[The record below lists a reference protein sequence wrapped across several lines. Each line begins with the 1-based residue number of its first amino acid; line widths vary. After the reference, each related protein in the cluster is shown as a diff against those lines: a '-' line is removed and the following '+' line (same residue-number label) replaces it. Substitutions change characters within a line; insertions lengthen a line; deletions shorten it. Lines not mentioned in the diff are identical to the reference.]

1 MKRTLHWG
9 VLPALLMLF
18 SVAATSQEVPT
29 EEMEEIVVLHSGV
42 LHADDIRFLVEEAK
56 GLLERKE
63 LDYVFV
69 KEKKREVLRGRPV
82 MYAAWSEKDH
92 RWHFVELEVPVS
104 LWKSGWK
111 PGDSPP
117 PFRVI
122 TEGYK
127 VEHDR
132 GLGAERLMFRISYQG
147 ERLRV
152 FGRKFPTFNS
162 ALIARGK
169 WRQVAK
175 EAESIT
181 YLPFTEDAFD
191 MGLVREG
198 WLYLF
203 GTANLAR
210 EELKK
215 LGVRSFI
222 TDDLSLADTVPP
234 EILVSYALIEQ
245 VDQQRFQDDPM
256 DALHEVLNQYGLM
269 RSDAFRFSVSS
280 ASAVGPMQ
288 WTDNGSSGT
297 YRMIVR
303 RCSKAKL
310 IRAFP
315 EGATDHLNAFKAT
328 ACLHDLEVA
337 SLSGDLEKA
346 YLLYPQVL
354 GIFPVSA
361 YNGGYKYSS
370 ALYGWLKK
378 RKIPLPS
385 LSFAPA
391 PFHEPN
397 IECPCIWRESADG
410 SVTPET
416 IPQLIKV
423 RKRRGVPVWDPNEN
437 RWYIEKYLSYMPL
450 IISVSKDF

>member
-1 MKRTLHWG
+1 MMFPVWG
-9 VLPALLMLF
+9 A
-18 SVAATSQEVPT
+18 SQEAPT
-29 EEMEEIVVLHSGV
+29 EELEEVVVAHSRV

-56 GLLERKE
+56 GLLEQKE

-69 KEKKREVLRGRPV
+69 KEKRREVLRGRPV
-82 MYAAWSEKDH
+82 IYAAWSENEH
-92 RWHFVELEVPVS
+92 RWHFVELEVPVY

-122 TEGYK
+122 TSGYE

-132 GLGAERLMFRISYQG
+132 GLGAERLMFRISYKG

-152 FGRKFPTFNS
+152 FGRKFPTFDS
-162 ALIARGK
+162 ALLARGK
-169 WRQVAK
+169 WRQAAK
-175 EAESIT
+175 DAVSIT

-203 GTANLAR
+203 ASAHKALG
-210 EELKK
+210 ELRA

-222 TDDLSLADTVPP
+222 TDDLTIADTVPP
-234 EILVSYALIEQ
+234 EILVAYALIEQ
-245 VDQQRFQDDPM
+245 VDQQRFRDDPM

-280 ASAVGPMQ
+280 ASAVGPLQ
-288 WTDNGSSGT
+288 WTDNGPKGT

-303 RCSKAKL
+303 RCANAKL
-310 IRAFP
+310 IRDFQT
-315 EGATDHLNAFKAT
+315 GATNHGNAFKAT

-337 SLSGDLEKA
+337 SLSDELEKT
-346 YLLYPQVL
+346 YLLFPQVL

-378 RKIPLPS
+378 RNIPLSS
-385 LSFAPA
+385 LSFPPA
-391 PFHEPN
+391 PFHEAN
-397 IECPCIWRESADG
+397 IECPCIWRVSTDG
-410 SVTPET
+410 GIIPET

-450 IISVSKDF
+450 IMSVGRDF